1 MYKKMF
7 KWKGIAKKIFTLRPT
22 LPCHLISILF
32 FNVAFFIFLEKMWQP
47 NIDRIS
53 SNYKPLQPIVTWND
67 RKIDTQGC
75 VLAKVIDTTSSS
87 YCKIII

>member
-1 MYKKMF
+1 
-7 KWKGIAKKIFTLRPT
+7 
-22 LPCHLISILF
+22 
-32 FNVAFFIFLEKMWQP
+32 MWQP

-75 VLAKVIDTTSSS
+75 VLAKVIDTKSFL
-87 YCKIII
+87 YCKIIILYNNRKRIGEILTQDKIIF

>member
-1 MYKKMF
+1 
-7 KWKGIAKKIFTLRPT
+7 
-22 LPCHLISILF
+22 
-32 FNVAFFIFLEKMWQP
+32 MWQP

-75 VLAKVIDTTSSS
+75 VLAKVIDTKYTVRLLNIWHNNRNRIGEIMIQDSLVFKEPFI
-87 YCKIII
+87 C

>member
-1 MYKKMF
+1 MF
-7 KWKGIAKKIFTLRPT
+7 KKNAQMKVYVLQKINYLVRLTLA
-22 LPCHLISILF
+22 CHLISILF

-75 VLAKVIDTTSSS
+75 VLAKVIDT
-87 YCKIII
+87 KFFIL